1 MKILSAEFV
10 TGAVQPS
17 QFPAS
22 VLPEVAFAGKSNV
35 GKSSLINAL
44 LGRKH
49 LVKTS
54 STPGKTREIN
64 FFLVNGAYSFV
75 DLPGYG
81 YAEAPKQVQRGWQAL
96 LEGYLTGR
104 APLRGVVLIVDA
116 RHDPGPL
123 DVAMKDFLA
132 SYGVPILAV
141 ANKVDKLSR
150 SQVPARLAA
159 IARQLDLAEPP
170 VAYSSKAGEGQ
181 DALWAR
187 LNALLRAPAR
197 HIRNGSDAG
206 LAKEAEPAAI
216 VRSGREARP

>member
-44 LGRKH
+44 LNRKH

-64 FFLVNGAYSFV
+64 FFRINGAFSFV

-104 APLRGVVLIVDA
+104 APLRGVVLILDA
-116 RHDPGPL
+116 RHDPSPL
-123 DVAMKDFLA
+123 DRQMKDFLE
-132 SYGVPILAV
+132 SYGVPVLAV

-150 SQVPARLAA
+150 SQVPAQLAA
-159 IARQLDLAEPP
+159 IARQMDLPEPP
-170 VAYSSKAGEGQ
+170 LAYSSKTGEGR

-187 LNALLRAPAR
+187 LNELLRAPAR
-197 HIRNGSDAG
+197 AVLTRRDARSG
-206 LAKEAEPAAI
+206 KEARA
-216 VRSGREARP
+216 

>member
-22 VLPEVAFAGKSNV
+22 LLPEVAFAGKSNV

-44 LGRKH
+44 LNRKH

-64 FFLVNGAYSFV
+64 FFRVNGAFTFV

-104 APLRGVVLIVDA
+104 AVLRGVVLIVDA
-116 RHDPGPL
+116 RHDPSPL
-123 DVAMKDFLA
+123 DIRLKDFLA
-132 SYGVPILAV
+132 SHGVPILAV
-141 ANKVDKLSR
+141 ANKADKLPR
-150 SQVPARLAA
+150 SQAPAQLKA
-159 IARQLDLAEPP
+159 IARQMDLPDPP
-170 VAYSSKAGEGQ
+170 LAYSSKTGEGR

-187 LNALLRAPAR
+187 LNAWLRAPASAGR
-197 HIRNGSDAG
+197 H
-206 LAKEAEPAAI
+206 
-216 VRSGREARP
+216 GREVHP